1 MSKPMPDDTTVLPS
15 TMAPR
20 APASKVPV
28 IVASLVA
35 VAGLAGAGAMYAKAN
50 ATAESLAT
58 EQSRVAD
65 LQRQVKKVR
74 GELTA
79 VQQELAAKT
88 AELQKLQEAPL
99 PVDVTFR
106 VGRPG
111 TGFIAQF
118 DNRSAEPLLVIVDV
132 SRPATGEQKTLD
144 VEVPA
149 RGLGEIGV
157 GNGWGFASGDV
168 LTVKGGEYRPL
179 TLRTP

>member
-1 MSKPMPDDTTVLPS
+1 MPSSEDTSVLPA

-20 APASKVPV
+20 GGASKVPV

-35 VAGLAGAGAMYAKAN
+35 VAGLGAAAAMYVKANEAADALAGA
-50 ATAESLAT
+50 
-58 EQSRVAD
+58 QSRVTE
-65 LQRQVKKVR
+65 LQGQVKKAR
-74 GELTA
+74 AELTA
-79 VQQELAAKT
+79 VQQELAARS

-118 DNRSAEPLLVIVDV
+118 DNRSSEPLLVIVDV
-132 SRPATGEQKTLD
+132 SRPSTGEQKTLD

>member
-1 MSKPMPDDTTVLPS
+1 MPSTEDTSVLPS
-15 TMAPR
+15 AMAPR
-20 APASKVPV
+20 APASKAPV
-28 IVASLVA
+28 IVASVVA
-35 VAGLAGAGAMYAKAN
+35 LAGLAAAAAMYVKQNEMAASLD
-50 ATAESLAT
+50 ESR
-58 EQSRVAD
+58 SRVTE
-65 LQRQVKKVR
+65 LQGQLKRAR
-74 GELTA
+74 T
-79 VQQELAAKT
+79 ELAAVQHDLAART

-149 RGLGEIGV
+149 RGLGEIGI